1 MVIRPLN
8 FLLKH
13 QNQFPLFY
21 PLEKSSERIPC
32 AVPLQPPRSQHRGQL
47 RPTVTSCDPAT
58 NCDLL
63 PPAPPRP
70 SLVRMALAL
79 NFLLPLQLLGTKAE
93 VLPTGTQRTT
103 PHVLKSSN
111 EMSGQNP
118 TAKPRRGGGAT
129 GGVRVSPLRLHFLL
143 REKSHPIIHWVL
155 RYDSGSGQG
164 SVTWKTRSRRGRNT
178 SRQEIQVRAPLPLLS
193 NRPGTEHFAEVRFP
207 HPCSGATKTTK
218 GCYARQSRAT

>member
-1 MVIRPLN
+1 MPWGQETPGRDKPHRLGEGVLPPL
-8 FLLKH
+8 
-13 QNQFPLFY
+13 PL
-21 PLEKSSERIPC
+21 PLQKLGLPPKGEVQTTRGYTTFELSAETSEPVPLVLPPGKSSEPIPW
-32 AVPLQPPRSQHRGQL
+32 AVPLQPPRSQHRGRL

-63 PPAPPRP
+63 RPAPPRP

-118 TAKPRRGGGAT
+118 TAKPRGGNWRGSC
-129 GGVRVSPLRLHFLL
+129 VSSP
-143 REKSHPIIHWVL
+143 P
-155 RYDSGSGQG
+155 
-164 SVTWKTRSRRGRNT
+164 
-178 SRQEIQVRAPLPLLS
+178 PLPPMGKITPDHPLGS
-193 NRPGTEHFAEVRFP
+193 EV
-207 HPCSGATKTTK
+207 
-218 GCYARQSRAT
+218 

>member
-21 PLEKSSERIPC
+21 PLEN
-32 AVPLQPPRSQHRGQL
+32 PPSRSRAQSPFSLPAPAPR
-47 RPTVTSCDPAT
+47 TTAT

-63 PPAPPRP
+63 RPAPPRP

-118 TAKPRRGGGAT
+118 TAKPRGGNWRGSC
-129 GGVRVSPLRLHFLL
+129 VSSP
-143 REKSHPIIHWVL
+143 P
-155 RYDSGSGQG
+155 
-164 SVTWKTRSRRGRNT
+164 
-178 SRQEIQVRAPLPLLS
+178 PLPPTGKITPDHPLGS
-193 NRPGTEHFAEVRFP
+193 EV
-207 HPCSGATKTTK
+207 
-218 GCYARQSRAT
+218 

>member
-1 MVIRPLN
+1 MGSPPSAS
-8 FLLKH
+8 LL
-13 QNQFPLFY
+13 P
-21 PLEKSSERIPC
+21 
-32 AVPLQPPRSQHRGQL
+32 APR
-47 RPTVTSCDPAT
+47 TTAT

-70 SLVRMALAL
+70 SLVCMALAL

-118 TAKPRRGGGAT
+118 TAKPREGGGAT

>member
-1 MVIRPLN
+1 MRSPPSASPL
-8 FLLKH
+8 
-13 QNQFPLFY
+13 P
-21 PLEKSSERIPC
+21 
-32 AVPLQPPRSQHRGQL
+32 APR
-47 RPTVTSCDPAT
+47 TTAT

-118 TAKPRRGGGAT
+118 TAKPGGAT

>member
-21 PLEKSSERIPC
+21 PLEN
-32 AVPLQPPRSQHRGQL
+32 PPSRSRGQSPFSL
-47 RPTVTSCDPAT
+47 PAPSTADRTTAT

-70 SLVRMALAL
+70 SLVCMALAL

-118 TAKPRRGGGAT
+118 TAKPRGGQLAGF
-129 GGVRVSPLRLHFLL
+129 VCLL
-143 REKSHPIIHWVL
+143 SASTSSYGKNH
-155 RYDSGSGQG
+155 
-164 SVTWKTRSRRGRNT
+164 TRSSTG
-178 SRQEIQVRAPLPLLS
+178 
-193 NRPGTEHFAEVRFP
+193 F
-207 HPCSGATKTTK
+207 
-218 GCYARQSRAT
+218 